1 MTPSTRHT
9 RNLFTL
15 SILAGLLLLGGI
27 VLDIWK
33 HAPTLQHTTGHLT
46 KRAKDTPYGKDK
58 LSFNQ
63 AVDKGNQWV
72 CNLPNDVPVDR
83 QTKFT
88 QYDQLQA
95 NGWADSGDHPDP
107 ASLDELKEL
116 SVSCVPISYSLDHEI
131 PSGRG
136 ALLCLNS
143 PEFRGLVD
151 GQTLMLST

>member
-1 MTPSTRHT
+1 MTPSTNYGRK
-9 RNLFTL
+9 LFTL
-15 SILAGLLLLGGI
+15 SIFAGLLLLGI
-27 VLDIWK
+27 NVLDIWK
-33 HAPTLQHTTGHLT
+33 HAATLQHTTGHLT

-63 AVDKGNQWV
+63 AVDKGNQWI
-72 CNLPNDVPVDR
+72 CNLPNDVPADR

-116 SVSCVPISYSLDHEI
+116 SVSYVPISCSLDHDML
-131 PSGRG
+131 SGG
-136 ALLCLNS
+136 ALLCLGS
-143 PEFRGLVD
+143 PEIRGLVD
-151 GQTLMLST
+151 GQR